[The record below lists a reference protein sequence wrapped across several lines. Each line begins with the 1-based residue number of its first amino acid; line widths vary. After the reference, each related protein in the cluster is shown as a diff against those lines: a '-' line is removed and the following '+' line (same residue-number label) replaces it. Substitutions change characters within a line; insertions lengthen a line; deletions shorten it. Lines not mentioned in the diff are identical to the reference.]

1 MEIVN
6 LTMSYGT
13 QTIYKDVSIHIP
25 EKENI
30 GIVGVNGAGKTT
42 LFKLILGQEMP
53 DEGSIKLSN
62 TNRIG
67 WLPQVFEDD
76 IDNIDISVYEYLK
89 SGRPVE
95 ILEEKLQKQYES
107 LGNENADIDK
117 IYKKIDSINNKLA
130 YWESDSCETTL
141 LKIVD
146 GIGISIDILDHKVSE
161 LSGGQKSKVAFA
173 RLLYSKPEI
182 LLLDEPTNHMDKD
195 SKSFITNFIKNY
207 HGTVFVISHDEEFL
221 NEVTTKTLFI
231 DKRTKKMRLFDGN
244 YERFLK
250 LENEIE
256 QNIENEAKKQQAEE
270 DKLRAI
276 VNKYSNTSGKR
287 KRLANDREKKLNK
300 LLENKIEVLDKE
312 KHINIK
318 MTMDQ
323 ELNNM
328 PINIENIYF
337 KYNENGPYVIENLS
351 FSLYKGE
358 KFLILG
364 QNGAGKSTL
373 LKLINNILVPE
384 SGNISIGNKV
394 KIGYYA
400 QEFENLDENL
410 QIIENFDKKLSISK
424 VRAVLGKF
432 LFTGD
437 DVYKKISVLSPG
449 ERARVALA
457 KLSMTGANL
466 LLLDEPTNH
475 LDPKTQEIIG
485 EVFSTFKGSIIVVSH
500 NLDFVKK
507 IGIERVLQLPTG
519 KIGYYDETQVKYYQS
534 INETN

>member
-53 DEGSIKLSN
+53 DEGSIKFNN

-95 ILEEKLQKQYES
+95 ILEEKLQKEYES

-130 YWESDSCETTL
+130 YWESTSCETTL
-141 LKIVD
+141 LKIID
-146 GIGISIDILDHKVSE
+146 GIGINIDILDHKVSE

-231 DKRTKKMRLFDGN
+231 DKRIKKMRLFDGN

-276 VNKYSNTSGKR
+276 VNKYSNSSGKR

-337 KYNENGPYVIENLS
+337 KYNENGPYIIDDLS

-410 QIIENFDKKLSISK
+410 SIIDNFDRKLSISK

-507 IGIERVLQLPTG
+507 MGIERVLQLPTG
-519 KIGYYDETQVKYYQS
+519 KIGYYDEKQVKYYHS
-534 INETN
+534 INEER